1 MKYAERVSPS
11 EVSVYPSST
20 RQSERHELEH
30 ETYHYLGWS
39 HPRIERT
46 VEQLLG
52 GEHAD
57 AGATK
62 NAAQEIVA
70 AFGMAGPPA
79 PFWQT
84 QLGRRCHDAG
94 FGPKS

>member
-1 MKYAERVSPS
+1 
-11 EVSVYPSST
+11 VYPSST

-39 HPRIERT
+39 NPRIERT

-52 GEHAD
+52 GELAD
-57 AGATK
+57 AGLTK

-70 AFGMAGPPA
+70 AFGMARPPE
-79 PFWQT
+79 PFWAT
-84 QLGRRCHDAG
+84 QLGRRCIEAG
-94 FGPKS
+94 FGPKP